1 MAQEWIPAGEGAMGS
16 DKRLART
23 DPVPPS
29 RVRYQ
34 VLFAACSVAVI
45 SYIHRIGFATASTAL
60 KDDFCLS
67 TRDIGYLMTAFLLAY
82 GGFEVPG
89 GLLGDRFGVRHV
101 LTILVL
107 GWSLLT
113 GCIALVLLLPAVW
126 MLRFVVLW
134 VLRFGFGMF
143 QAGGFPSLSR
153 MMTDWMPMRE
163 RASAQGLVWMSS
175 RMGGALVPLL
185 LGALFDWFGTWP
197 TPLWLVAGLGV
208 LWSVVFWP
216 WFRNRPEQMEQVN
229 DAERDLIIAGRGA
242 RPAGHGHLP
251 WTVLFR
257 SPSVWGLCGMYG
269 FASFG
274 ATFFITMLPDYLQ
287 NHRGLT
293 PHQTQWL
300 TSLPLACGIVGCV
313 AGGYL
318 SDWFIRRGSRKWGR
332 RLNGSVGLVCA
343 GLALLATIW
352 VHDWRLLAVLL
363 CVTFFCNDLNMGPA
377 WAACADI
384 GERYAGTL
392 GGTMN
397 MTGNLSAALMA
408 SVTGL
413 LLDRKD
419 APLAWMGCPLVGQD
433 LLFVLFGC
441 CFALASLC
449 WLLVDV
455 TRPLAPSASA
465 ER

>member
-1 MAQEWIPAGEGAMGS
+1 MGTNQ
-16 DKRLART
+16 A
-23 DPVPPS
+23 S

-34 VLFAACSVAVI
+34 VLTAACSVAIV
-45 SYIHRIGFATASTAL
+45 SYIHRVGFATASTAF
-60 KDDFCLS
+60 KDDLCLS
-67 TRDIGYLMTAFLLAY
+67 SKDLGYLMTAFLLAY

-101 LTILVL
+101 LTLLVL

-113 GCIALVLLLPAVW
+113 GAITLVLLLPAIW
-126 MLRFVVLW
+126 MLRFAVLW
-134 VLRFGFGMF
+134 GLRFGFGML
-143 QAGGFPSLSR
+143 QAGGFPSLAR

-175 RMGGALVPLL
+175 RLGGALVPLL
-185 LGALFDWFGTWP
+185 LGVLFDWYGRWT
-197 TPLWLVAGLGV
+197 TPLWLLAAIGV
-208 LWSVVFWP
+208 LWCVLFWP
-216 WFRNRPEQMEQVN
+216 WFRNRPEDMAQVN
-229 DAERDLIIAGRGA
+229 AAERELIVAGRAA
-242 RPAGHGHLP
+242 RPGEHGHVP

-269 FASFG
+269 FGAFS

-300 TSLPLACGIVGCV
+300 TSLPLACGVVGCV
-313 AGGYL
+313 AGGYF
-318 SDWFIRRGSRKWGR
+318 SDWVLRRFSRKWGR
-332 RLNGSVGLVCA
+332 RLNGAVGLVLA
-343 GLALLATIW
+343 GLAVLSTIW
-352 VHDWRLLAVLL
+352 VHDWRVLAVLL

-397 MTGNLSAALMA
+397 MTGNLSAALMT
-408 SVTGL
+408 SVAGL
-413 LLDRKD
+413 LLSWKD
-419 APLAWMGCPLVGQD
+419 EPLQLAGHAVLGRD
-433 LLFVLFGC
+433 LLFVVFAACFGM
-441 CFALASLC
+441 ASLC
-449 WLLVDV
+449 WFLVDV
-455 TRPLAPSASA
+455 TRPLPTVRGSDK
-465 ER
+465 RGQDL